1 MPRSHNVRHL
11 QGGQALGG
19 LSRGGRGKRR
29 QGQAQLDTTSSRAD
43 VEGEGKHRKGRC
55 VGEERVTLT
64 GEKATGRVAVNAA
77 LRRHA
82 VTGVVA
88 SSPPPR
94 QCCAVSSISDPE
106 TRNGINLPKRTGP
119 KGSLFPA
126 LEIDDVC
133 FVYEARYVFENIMFF
148 IKAGVLMD
156 SFLYYMK
163 VGGGIGTLNGAQ
175 PETVCA
181 PAHMVQATTSS
192 STRGTVV
199 PAAWCDICH
208 VGCNS
213 KEILE
218 QHKNGKR
225 HKRSVQRM
233 QDMARLQG
241 TTPAIADMGAPSSSQ
256 LAEVE
261 GPSRSVHMVPPLGS
275 TSLSGEHKDLAPENV
290 GASVYGVQ
298 ITEVP
303 GSSSKQNKTH
313 HTSTVGHG
321 VEAQVELHVAVQA
334 CQPSNEMKDGGEAPP
349 NATGPSNAQL
359 VEARMGV
366 NGNNNGSKRK
376 PTGAGRG
383 RKKLRVSQ
391 APQQRRP
398 ERVREQPLVCTICN
412 AICDTRA
419 VFDIHLVGKK
429 HQSRLKRSQGPDVL
443 FGPLVGHIPPNQ
455 SAAHM
460 TGAPEPLYF
469 GFKSMGASL
478 VEQEAYLAG
487 AMQHVLPVL
496 PQAGPTIMAADYP
509 AQPVASNRC
518 C

>member
-1 MPRSHNVRHL
+1 M
-11 QGGQALGG
+11 
-19 LSRGGRGKRR
+19 
-29 QGQAQLDTTSSRAD
+29 
-43 VEGEGKHRKGRC
+43 
-55 VGEERVTLT
+55 
-64 GEKATGRVAVNAA
+64 
-77 LRRHA
+77 
-82 VTGVVA
+82 
-88 SSPPPR
+88 
-94 QCCAVSSISDPE
+94 
-106 TRNGINLPKRTGP
+106 
-119 KGSLFPA
+119 
-126 LEIDDVC
+126 
-133 FVYEARYVFENIMFF
+133 M
-148 IKAGVLMD
+148 
-156 SFLYYMK
+156 
-163 VGGGIGTLNGAQ
+163 VGGGIGTLNGVSRGRGPSQGGGRGGSPMYHPLIWNAGITSPRGRGRGRGRGSGRGRRNKSSDRQLAIQASGGSFALQAQ

>member
-1 MPRSHNVRHL
+1 VQIHTSHVAKYLTMALFYLFL
-11 QGGQALGG
+11 Q
-19 LSRGGRGKRR
+19 
-29 QGQAQLDTTSSRAD
+29 
-43 VEGEGKHRKGRC
+43 
-55 VGEERVTLT
+55 
-64 GEKATGRVAVNAA
+64 
-77 LRRHA
+77 
-82 VTGVVA
+82 
-88 SSPPPR
+88 
-94 QCCAVSSISDPE
+94 
-106 TRNGINLPKRTGP
+106 
-119 KGSLFPA
+119 
-126 LEIDDVC
+126 
-133 FVYEARYVFENIMFF
+133 
-148 IKAGVLMD
+148 
-156 SFLYYMK
+156 
-163 VGGGIGTLNGAQ
+163 VGGGIGTLNGVNRGHGPSHGGGRGGSSMYHPLIWNAGITSPRGRGLGRGRGSGRGRRNKSSDWQLAIQASGGSFALQAQ